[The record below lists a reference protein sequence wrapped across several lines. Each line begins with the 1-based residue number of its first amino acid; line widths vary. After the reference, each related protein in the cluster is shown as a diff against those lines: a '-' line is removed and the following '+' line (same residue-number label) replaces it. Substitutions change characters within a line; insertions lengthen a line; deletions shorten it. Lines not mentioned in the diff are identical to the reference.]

1 MGLVMVGAAV
11 YCVLQLAVVAWPV
24 RATRLS
30 TVLLAFVVGVYG
42 SGVLVLLFSLGWW
55 RIAVEAGGV
64 PEEVTDS
71 LSRSVAPV
79 AEEVAKAVPLLLA
92 ACFLSVRRRQWGLAD
107 WVVLGAAVGSGF
119 GLLETL
125 LNNPP
130 DPNSLTSMPDGG
142 WMGQAG
148 LSLNA
153 AYYPS
158 VEEVLFSWLPSS
170 TGVVEIGLSWDGT
183 IGTVR
188 HVPWGVLDG
197 LAVGLLVRSRGWRRA
212 LAVAPLGAAIWHHWA
227 VNNGYDAVG
236 WADDLLV
243 PTAMASL
250 LGAVVV
256 DWRALRWGKATVPGV
271 LLAGERPG
279 RAGALIGAGN
289 CHLPYTA
296 LGVSRFVRARRG
308 LLYAAARTRT
318 EDLHR
323 IEPLRQAVG
332 QTAALL
338 DHAHEYG
345 RWDPARIRAARRA
358 ARRRRWPLLA
368 IPLLLALPAL
378 LYLAAGNF
386 PSTHALGE
394 WFTRSPGTWVLFGC
408 AAASLAF
415 TLVVLVLLVRAW
427 RPTRAQPLG
436 EPVAALGFRILT
448 GAGGVIAGGWL
459 LYIRLVGTP
468 LDAEI
473 VDTDR
478 ASLIAALDNFLFY
491 LGLALFAVGLFAL
504 CPPGALA
511 FAGITGGAATGGAVL
526 SATAINASLAAGV
539 LGVGTA
545 IAYNEVSEGGGG
557 PSSGSSSTGGRKG
570 RIDESEKRFNPEERE
585 IADLLASEGRS
596 VKALKESTTPGVR
609 TPDALVDGVRTEFK
623 TLSPNA
629 GQNAINNNLNKAKH
643 QAREAII
650 NASRSDLT
658 EAQARQGLERFLRN
672 NVGRMDSIRIIGRDY
687 NIIWP

>member
-11 YCVLQLAVVAWPV
+11 YCVLQLAVLAWPV

-30 TVLLAFVVGVYG
+30 TVLLAFVVGAYG
-42 SGVLVLLFSLGWW
+42 SGVLVLVVSLGWW

-79 AEEVAKAVPLLLA
+79 AEELAKAVALLLA
-92 ACFLSVRRRQWGLAD
+92 ACFLGVRRRQWGLAD
-107 WVVLGAAVGSGF
+107 WVVLGAAIGSGF

-130 DPNSLTSMPDGG
+130 DPNSLRSMPDGG

-158 VEEVLFSWLPSS
+158 VEEVLFAWLPSS
-170 TGVVEIGLSWDGT
+170 TGVVEIGLGFDGT

-188 HVPWGVLDG
+188 HVPWGALDG
-197 LAVGLLVRSRGWRRA
+197 LAVGLLIRSRGWRRA
-212 LAVAPLGAAIWHHWA
+212 LAVLPLAAAIWHHWA
-227 VNNGYDAVG
+227 VNNGYDAVS

-243 PTAMASL
+243 PVATVIL
-250 LGAVVV
+250 LGAIVV
-256 DWRALRWGKATVPGV
+256 DWRQLRWAKATVPGV

-279 RAGALIGAGN
+279 HAGGLIAAGN
-289 CHLPYTA
+289 RHLPYTA

-318 EDLHR
+318 DDLHTV
-323 IEPLRQAVG
+323 EPLRQTVA

-338 DHAHEYG
+338 DHAHHRG
-345 RWDPARIRAARRA
+345 RWDPDRIRAARRA
-358 ARRRRWPLLA
+358 ARPRSWLLLA

-378 LYLAAGNF
+378 LYLVAGNF

-415 TLVVLVLLVRAW
+415 TLVVLALLVRAW
-427 RPTRAQPLG
+427 PPTRAQPLG
-436 EPVAALGFRILT
+436 EPLAALVLRLLAGT
-448 GAGGVIAGGWL
+448 GGAIAGGWL
-459 LYIRLVGTP
+459 LYLRVIGTP
-468 LDAEI
+468 LDADI

-478 ASLIAALDNFLFY
+478 ASLLAALDNFLFY
-491 LGLALFAVGLFAL
+491 LGLALFAAGLFAL
-504 CPPGALA
+504 FPPGGLAL
-511 FAGITGGAATGGAVL
+511 AGITGGLATGGAAV
-526 SATAINASLAAGV
+526 SANLAGAAVAAGI
-539 LGVGTA
+539 LGTGTA
-545 IAYNEVSEGGGG
+545 IAYNEAANDAGG
-557 PSSGSSSTGGRKG
+557 PPRSSSNEPGLTFQPSPKHGRNQRG
-570 RIDESEKRFNPEERE
+570 NAAPEPSNPQRTLEESISFNPNTTRRVGV
-585 IADLLASEGRS
+585 DYRS
-596 VKALKESTTPGVR
+596 GEFAVFDETFNGSGIYHGHVR
-609 TPDALVDGVRTEFK
+609 TWNELTQQMQSALRR
-623 TLSPNA
+623 A
-629 GQNAINNNLNKAKH
+629 GLVTNKGK
-643 QAREAII
+643 ILPPP
-650 NASRSDLT
+650 S
-658 EAQARQGLERFLRN
+658 
-672 NVGRMDSIRIIGRDY
+672 
-687 NIIWP
+687 